1 MFISIFLYFVVLF
14 FWVRVIVV
22 SVYCCYL
29 KWIGLMESIFVFYWI
44 VRGLDKD
51 ECY

>member
-14 FWVRVIVV
+14 FWARVIVV
-22 SVYCCYL
+22 SVYRRYL
-29 KWIGLMESIFVFYWI
+29 KWIGSTESIFVFYWI